1 VAENGSL
8 QFDPLGGVQL
18 VAIADETSS
27 SLRHEL
33 RNKLA
38 SVRSAEFYIRRR
50 LKSSEA
56 WQADP
61 RLEELSGI
69 IQDEMRVAN
78 ELLDQRQRLQ
88 NLFTPAPARIDA
100 AECVRS
106 AVAWTRKA
114 ADCHVAIELDAQAG
128 YVSADPSELSLA
140 VRCLLENAVEA
151 LGTTGLVRV
160 RALSEMARYVILIED
175 AGAGIPEAQ
184 RAAVLEPFHTT
195 KPGRAGLGLNIA
207 RRVAERYAG
216 SLRFRDA
223 AVGTAIALELTLY
236 ESNPNSAELGT

>member
-1 VAENGSL
+1 MAKNGLS
-8 QFDPLGGVQL
+8 FDPLGAVEL
-18 VAIADETSS
+18 VAIADEATS

-50 LKSSEA
+50 LKSSEV

-69 IQDEMRVAN
+69 IQEEMRVAN
-78 ELLDQRQRLQ
+78 ELLDQRQRMQ
-88 NLFTPAPARIDA
+88 NLFTSSPARIDA
-100 AECVRS
+100 AECVRR
-106 AVAWTRKA
+106 AVACTRRSP
-114 ADCHVAIELDAQAG
+114 DCRVEIELDAQPG

-151 LGTTGLVRV
+151 LGTTGCV
-160 RALSEMARYVILIED
+160 RARAWPEARRYAILVED
-175 AGAGIPEAQ
+175 AGAGILEAQ
-184 RAAVLEPFHTT
+184 RAAVLEPFYST
-195 KPGRAGLGLNIA
+195 KPGRAGLGLSIA

-216 SLRFRDA
+216 SVRFRDA
-223 AVGTAIALELTLY
+223 AVGTAVALELTLC
-236 ESNPNSAELGT
+236 ESSPDSPELGT

>member
-1 VAENGSL
+1 MAENGAIT
-8 QFDPLGGVQL
+8 FDPLGAVLL

-27 SLRHEL
+27 GLRHEL

-50 LKSSEA
+50 LRSSEA

-88 NLFTPAPARIDA
+88 NLFSAAPARIDA
-100 AECVRS
+100 AECVRR
-106 AVAWTRKA
+106 AVAWTRKSV
-114 ADCHVAIELDAQAG
+114 DCQVAIELEARAG
-128 YVSADPSELSLA
+128 YVSADSSELSLA

-151 LGTTGLVRV
+151 LGTSGLVRV
-160 RALSEMARYVILIED
+160 RALPEAARYVILVED
-175 AGAGIPEAQ
+175 AGAGIPEAE
-184 RAAVLEPFHTT
+184 RAAVLEPFHST

-216 SLRFRDA
+216 SLRFRDTS
-223 AVGTAIALELTLY
+223 VGTAVALELTLC
-236 ESNPNSAELGT
+236 EPSSASPEPGT